1 MSKFLNVT
9 NHQLTAAQ
17 LQDIINN
24 GFEVVELPP
33 ELKTQWGQLNVDN
46 WRDAVEAVWSF
57 ICKEEVEAAMI
68 AGYAPAV
75 FNLVNQSD
83 RAGVEALYADT
94 ARESI
99 ETTLEDGSVR
109 KTAVFKHKGFY
120 SQVTGERW

>member
-9 NHQLTAAQ
+9 NHQLTAVQ

-75 FNLVNQSD
+75 FNLVNQCD
-83 RAGVEALYADT
+83 RAGVEALLSLIHISEPTRPY
-94 ARESI
+94 
-99 ETTLEDGSVR
+99 
-109 KTAVFKHKGFY
+109 
-120 SQVTGERW
+120 